1 MFAQLYY
8 RLMRTLAFPHL
19 PRGGFDCFLVDRRV
33 ARHIA
38 ALDEGNTS
46 LNGLVL
52 WTGFGFAEVGYDRL
66 GRPFGKSRW
75 TFAKRVKLLID
86 SVVAFSFVPVRA
98 MSAFGVSLGVA
109 GFLYAGLVVIRKFS
123 GHEDVSGWSSLMAAL
138 LVLSGVQLIALGILG
153 EYVWRGLDAARRRPN
168 FIVAATRNLPE
179 DPGS

>member
-1 MFAQLYY
+1 
-8 RLMRTLAFPHL
+8 
-19 PRGGFDCFLVDRRV
+19 
-33 ARHIA
+33 
-38 ALDEGNTS
+38 
-46 LNGLVL
+46 
-52 WTGFGFAEVGYDRL
+52 VGYDRL

-109 GFLYAGLVVIRKFS
+109 GGLVVIRKFS

-153 EYVWRGLDAARRRPN
+153 EYVWRRLDAARRRPN